1 MEKKNGS
8 FSKVRKLVTVLKK
21 CNGKAVVGDSGA
33 LISPAAARI
42 LMYCGLLAVGIALFL
57 GAYVLEPFVGE
68 FISPKSLAQSV
79 MVALFIT
86 TVILAIKDTV
96 TVLYTSDDLA
106 LLLPMP
112 FTAGQIVAAKVAV
125 ICIFPMGL
133 CFLLLNSICLGYG
146 IRAGAGALFVIGTVL
161 SSILIPVTAIAAAVL
176 LIVIIFR
183 VFGFIRNR
191 DITVAAGGIFAF
203 GLTVAYIFI
212 SNSLRGE
219 SSGQAAAALR
229 LLSSVSAAFPNIF
242 FMNRFMFEK
251 SISGLFISLA
261 ITAAIVALAV
271 LAVRAFYFDT
281 ALSMQTTSV
290 KKKAVSQEALRQTKK
305 NNVLGALTGYE
316 AKSARRNPAYMIYGF
331 VMSLVWPVLLIVP
344 LFMSNNGLFRE
355 STGPLGTEYA
365 LLAAVTFA
373 IMASCFSCGFN
384 ILPGSA
390 FSREGD
396 TFHAIRALPI
406 DYGDYCRSKRNFCMF
421 ICSLGSVLYV
431 IILGIVCIVAGLVSV
446 WSSWTLLAGAG
457 VSFLMNLLLI
467 DLMIL
472 RDSAKPRLDWDSEVE
487 LSRKLGL
494 VNIIGIVFGVI
505 MLMIFIVCM
514 FIIPSLTDTAFMQ
527 AAFILAAAM
536 ALIVLAAALAV
547 NHFAMKKA
555 ARNIAGFGK

>member
-191 DITVAAGGIFAF
+191 DYHGGGRRNLCFRAYGGLYFYQQQSEGRKFRSGGGSASFTVI
-203 GLTVAYIFI
+203 GL
-212 SNSLRGE
+212 R
-219 SSGQAAAALR
+219 
-229 LLSSVSAAFPNIF
+229 SVSEYFLHEQVHV
-242 FMNRFMFEK
+242 RK
-251 SISGLFISLA
+251 KYSGTVYQPGHHSCHSRAGYACCQGVLF
-261 ITAAIVALAV
+261 
-271 LAVRAFYFDT
+271 
-281 ALSMQTTSV
+281 
-290 KKKAVSQEALRQTKK
+290 
-305 NNVLGALTGYE
+305 
-316 AKSARRNPAYMIYGF
+316 
-331 VMSLVWPVLLIVP
+331 
-344 LFMSNNGLFRE
+344 
-355 STGPLGTEYA
+355 
-365 LLAAVTFA
+365 
-373 IMASCFSCGFN
+373 
-384 ILPGSA
+384 
-390 FSREGD
+390 
-396 TFHAIRALPI
+396 
-406 DYGDYCRSKRNFCMF
+406 
-421 ICSLGSVLYV
+421 
-431 IILGIVCIVAGLVSV
+431 
-446 WSSWTLLAGAG
+446 
-457 VSFLMNLLLI
+457 
-467 DLMIL
+467 
-472 RDSAKPRLDWDSEVE
+472 
-487 LSRKLGL
+487 
-494 VNIIGIVFGVI
+494 
-505 MLMIFIVCM
+505 
-514 FIIPSLTDTAFMQ
+514 
-527 AAFILAAAM
+527 
-536 ALIVLAAALAV
+536 
-547 NHFAMKKA
+547 
-555 ARNIAGFGK
+555 

>member
-1 MEKKNGS
+1 MENKNGS

-33 LISPAAARI
+33 LISPAAAKI
-42 LMYCGLLAVGIALFL
+42 LMYCGLLVVGIALFL
-57 GAYVLEPFVGE
+57 GAYILEPFVGE

-161 SSILIPVTAIAAAVL
+161 SGILIPVTAIAAAVL

-219 SSGQAAAALR
+219 SSGQAVAALR

-242 FMNRFMFEK
+242 FMNRF
-251 SISGLFISLA
+251 
-261 ITAAIVALAV
+261 
-271 LAVRAFYFDT
+271 
-281 ALSMQTTSV
+281 
-290 KKKAVSQEALRQTKK
+290 
-305 NNVLGALTGYE
+305 
-316 AKSARRNPAYMIYGF
+316 
-331 VMSLVWPVLLIVP
+331 W
-344 LFMSNNGLFRE
+344 
-355 STGPLGTEYA
+355 
-365 LLAAVTFA
+365 
-373 IMASCFSCGFN
+373 
-384 ILPGSA
+384 
-390 FSREGD
+390 
-396 TFHAIRALPI
+396 
-406 DYGDYCRSKRNFCMF
+406 
-421 ICSLGSVLYV
+421 
-431 IILGIVCIVAGLVSV
+431 
-446 WSSWTLLAGAG
+446 
-457 VSFLMNLLLI
+457 FLQI
-467 DLMIL
+467 
-472 RDSAKPRLDWDSEVE
+472 
-487 LSRKLGL
+487 
-494 VNIIGIVFGVI
+494 
-505 MLMIFIVCM
+505 
-514 FIIPSLTDTAFMQ
+514 
-527 AAFILAAAM
+527 
-536 ALIVLAAALAV
+536 
-547 NHFAMKKA
+547 
-555 ARNIAGFGK
+555 

>member
-8 FSKVRKLVTVLKK
+8 FSKVRKLTTVLKK
-21 CNGKAVVGDSGA
+21 CNGKGVVGDSGA
-33 LISPAAARI
+33 LISPAAAKA
-42 LMYCGLLAVGIALFL
+42 LMYIGLLVVGIALFL
-57 GAYVLEPFVGE
+57 GAYVLEPYIGGV
-68 FISPKSLAQSV
+68 ISPKGLAQSA

-86 TVILAIKDTV
+86 SIILAIKDTV

-125 ICIFPMGL
+125 ICVFPMGL
-133 CFLLLNSICLGYG
+133 CFLLLNSVCLGYG
-146 IRAGAGALFVIGTVL
+146 IRAGAEALFVIGTVL
-161 SSILIPVTAIAAAVL
+161 SSILIPVTAIAAVVL

-203 GLTVAYIFI
+203 GLTCAYIFI
-212 SNSLRGE
+212 SNGLRGE
-219 SSGQAAAALR
+219 SGQAAAALS
-229 LLSSVSAAFPNIF
+229 LLSSVSTAFPNIF
-242 FMNRFMFEK
+242 FMNRFMFEG
-251 SISGLFISLA
+251 SILGLVVSIA
-261 ITAAIVALAV
+261 ITAVIVVLAV

-281 ALSMQTTSV
+281 ALSMRTTSV
-290 KKKAVSQEALRQTKK
+290 KKKAVSQEALRQTKQ

-316 AKSARRNPAYMIYGF
+316 AKSARRNPAYLIYGF
-331 VMSLVWPVLLIVP
+331 IMSLVWPVLLIVP
-344 LFMSNNGLFRE
+344 LLMSNNGLFRE
-355 STGPLGTEYA
+355 GVGPLGNGYA
-365 LLAAVTFA
+365 LLASVTFA
-373 IMASCFSCGFN
+373 ITASCFSCGFN

-406 DYGDYCRSKRNFCMF
+406 NYSDYCRSKRNFSMF

-431 IILGIVCIVAGLVSV
+431 IILGIVCIVTGLVSV
-446 WSSWTLLAGAG
+446 WSSWTLLAGAC

-487 LSRKLGL
+487 LSRKLGA
-494 VNIIGIVFGVI
+494 VNIIAMVFGVV
-505 MLMIFIVCM
+505 MLMIFIISM
-514 FIIPSLTDTAFMQ
+514 FIVPSMTDPAFMSV
-527 AAFILAAAM
+527 AFILAVVI

-555 ARNIAGFGK
+555 ARNLANFEK

>member
-219 SSGQAAAALR
+219 SSGQAAEALR

-251 SISGLFISLA
+251 SIPGLFISLA
-261 ITAAIVALAV
+261 ITAAIAVLAM

-331 VMSLVWPVLLIVP
+331 VMSLVWPVLLLVP

-365 LLAAVTFA
+365 LLASVTFA
-373 IMASCFSCGFN
+373 ITASCFSCGFN

-431 IILGIVCIVAGLVSV
+431 IILGIVCIG
-446 WSSWTLLAGAG
+446 WTLLAGAG

-505 MLMIFIVCM
+505 MLTIFIICM
-514 FIIPSLTDTAFMQ
+514 FIIPSLTDPAFMQ
-527 AAFILAAAM
+527 AAFILAAAL